1 MWSHH
6 NPQTISHEYPN
17 LEFESFHKYTRQL
30 IFLRGKCSELWAV
43 VELLSKFCIRFI
55 LPLTKFK
62 QNLLIIL
69 EDSSGQK

>member
-17 LEFESFHKYTRQL
+17 LEFESFHKYTWQL
-30 IFLRGKCSELWAV
+30 FIFLREKCSELLAV
-43 VELLSKFCIRFI
+43 VELLSKFCICFI

-62 QNLLIIL
+62 QNLFINY
-69 EDSSGQK
+69 S